1 MTCEEAQEWIL
12 EFGAADA
19 VVDGHLSNCETCRS
33 FLALQRSLDEQLTSA
48 YTAPPLDDRFRA
60 PIHARIQTEKRRR
73 LWDVLPA
80 LIALG
85 TALITSGL
93 CALLVPE
100 LAGYAFG
107 AALAVS
113 TASYMG
119 QILFTWLTEE
129 LGEG

>member
-1 MTCEEAQEWIL
+1 MTCEKTQEWIL
-12 EFGAADA
+12 EFGPDAA
-19 VVDGHLSNCETCRS
+19 VDGHLSHCETCRG

-48 YTAPPLDDRFRA
+48 YTCPPLDDRFRA
-60 PIHARIQTEKRRR
+60 PILARIQTEKRRR

-85 TALITSGL
+85 VAVIASGL
-93 CALLVPE
+93 CALLAPE
-100 LAGYAFG
+100 LTSYAFG

-113 TASYMG
+113 IASYMG

>member
-1 MTCEEAQEWIL
+1 MTCEETQEWIL
-12 EFGAADA
+12 EFGSPDAA
-19 VVDGHLSNCETCRS
+19 VDGHLSDCETCRG
-33 FLALQRSLDEQLTSA
+33 FLAQQRSLNEQLTRA
-48 YTAPPLDDRFRA
+48 YTAPPLDDHFRA
-60 PIHARIQTEKRRR
+60 PIRARINTEKRRR

-85 TALITSGL
+85 SALITSGL
-93 CALLVPE
+93 CALLIPE

-107 AALAVS
+107 AALAFS

>member
-1 MTCEEAQEWIL
+1 
-12 EFGAADA
+12 
-19 VVDGHLSNCETCRS
+19 VS
-33 FLALQRSLDEQLTSA
+33 FSDRPGQDSGSEQLESS
-48 YTAPPLDDRFRA
+48 A
-60 PIHARIQTEKRRR
+60 PIHARIKTEKGRR

-93 CALLVPE
+93 CALLAPE
-100 LAGYAFG
+100 LAGYAFAG
-107 AALAVS
+107 ALALS
-113 TASYMG
+113 MASYMG

>member
-1 MTCEEAQEWIL
+1 MTCEETQEWIL
-12 EFGAADA
+12 EFGSPDAA
-19 VVDGHLSNCETCRS
+19 VDGHLSHCETCRG
-33 FLALQRSLDEQLTSA
+33 FLALQRSLDEQLTRA
-48 YTAPPLDDRFRA
+48 YTAPPLDDHFRV
-60 PIHARIQTEKRRR
+60 PIHARIKTEKWRH

-93 CALLVPE
+93 CALLAPE
-100 LAGYAFG
+100 LAGYAF
-107 AALAVS
+107 ASALALS
-113 TASYMG
+113 IASYMG